1 MQAVGGQ
8 SVDQFIDSQPMSRYQ
23 KKVVFLCFLIAAL
36 DGFDAANVGF
46 VGPAIRAHWHLRAA
60 DLAPVFGAGLFGI
73 MAGGILF
80 GPLADKYG
88 RKMVLVVSVL
98 LFGLA
103 SLVSAF
109 APDLRF
115 LVILRFLT
123 GIGLG
128 GAMPNAITLTSE
140 YCPGGRRCGYTTL
153 MFCGFTIGAIAGGLL
168 TAQLVGT
175 IGWQGVLAAG
185 GVLPI
190 ALVPFLL
197 RYLPESI
204 RFLLL
209 LDSRH
214 AHERANGI
222 AAAIAGAGR
231 AVPMLLPDAKV
242 KRSPVRTLFA
252 PRLVVGTL
260 LIWVMFFM
268 SLMIIYLLTSWIP
281 VLLSSA
287 GVSIQ
292 AAALISMTHQ
302 IGAALGSIWL
312 GRQMDR
318 ADPQR
323 VLAWAYLA
331 ALPIIILCA
340 FSDHDKAL
348 IVLAIFVLGFLV
360 TGGQIGGYALVANF
374 YPTSSRSTGV
384 SWANAVGRIGAAL
397 GSMAGGFMM
406 TAGMQ
411 LREIILTLLVP
422 AAIATAALFLLG
434 HVRAARKRQAADAV
448 PMPTEPAP

>member
-1 MQAVGGQ
+1 
-8 SVDQFIDSQPMSRYQ
+8 
-23 KKVVFLCFLIAAL
+23 LI
-36 DGFDAANVGF
+36 
-46 VGPAIRAHWHLRAA
+46 
-60 DLAPVFGAGLFGI
+60 
-73 MAGGILF
+73 
-80 GPLADKYG
+80 
-88 RKMVLVVSVL
+88 
-98 LFGLA
+98 
-103 SLVSAF
+103 
-109 APDLRF
+109 
-115 LVILRFLT
+115 
-123 GIGLG
+123 
-128 GAMPNAITLTSE
+128 
-140 YCPGGRRCGYTTL
+140 
-153 MFCGFTIGAIAGGLL
+153 
-168 TAQLVGT
+168 GT

-197 RYLPESI
+197 RYPPESI

-214 AHERANGI
+214 AHETSERHRGGDRRGRPRRADAAPGCKGQAVPGQDAVR
-222 AAAIAGAGR
+222 AAACGR
-231 AVPMLLPDAKV
+231 HAVDLGDVLHESDDH
-242 KRSPVRTLFA
+242 LFA
-252 PRLVVGTL
+252 DELDPRAAVERRRLNPGCGTD
-260 LIWVMFFM
+260 IDD
-268 SLMIIYLLTSWIP
+268 TSDRRRSRQR
-281 VLLSSA
+281 LA
-287 GVSIQ
+287 R
-292 AAALISMTHQ
+292 
-302 IGAALGSIWL
+302 
-312 GRQMDR
+312 RQMDR

-348 IVLAIFVLGFLV
+348 IVLAIFVLSFLV

-406 TAGMQ
+406 TAGIQ

-422 AAIATAALFLLG
+422 AAIATSALFLLG
-434 HVRAARKRQAADAV
+434 HVRATRKSQAVDAV